1 MNQESKELTVGG
13 KLLSQVVDIA
23 MKIPGMEVNRRE
35 FLQNNLAVYYE
46 RYGEDLI
53 DNGPIKAGVP
63 LEEIKKIGN
72 AVVNYHTALA
82 TSASAA
88 LGLPGG
94 LAMAGTIPADLGQ
107 FYGQL
112 MIVGQKLAYLYG
124 LPDLKNGTE
133 KIKMEMLFGLLAI
146 MFGQTG
152 NQLAQIVLNNYAKQF
167 SKIILIS
174 GGTKLPPYQMINL
187 CAKLLGFDKLT
198 KKAAA
203 QAVRKA
209 VPFVGAFLS
218 GIFTLGTF
226 KPAGNRLNNYFYKEY
241 KALSK

>member
-1 MNQESKELTVGG
+1 MTQESKELTVGG

-94 LAMAGTIPADLGQ
+94 WAMAGTIPTDLGQ
-107 FYGQL
+107 FL
-112 MIVGQKLAYLYG
+112 
-124 LPDLKNGTE
+124 
-133 KIKMEMLFGLLAI
+133 
-146 MFGQTG
+146 G
-152 NQLAQIVLNNYAKQF
+152 N
-167 SKIILIS
+167 
-174 GGTKLPPYQMINL
+174 
-187 CAKLLGFDKLT
+187 
-198 KKAAA
+198 
-203 QAVRKA
+203 
-209 VPFVGAFLS
+209 
-218 GIFTLGTF
+218 
-226 KPAGNRLNNYFYKEY
+226 
-241 KALSK
+241 